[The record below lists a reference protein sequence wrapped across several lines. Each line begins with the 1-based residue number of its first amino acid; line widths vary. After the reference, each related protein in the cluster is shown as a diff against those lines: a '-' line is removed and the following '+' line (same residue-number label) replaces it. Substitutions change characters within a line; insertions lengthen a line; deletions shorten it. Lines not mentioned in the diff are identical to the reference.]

1 MFRQITEY
9 ERMDRVHRFMSSAES
24 FKYKK
29 DLGDIYEMESNSVHL
44 KYFDMVK
51 VRRTGKIYA
60 GKEILLLNVTP
71 YCYVNLE
78 GLCKFNMISTL
89 DLILQDVLFGFELG
103 KNIANELAHNHSS
116 ILQKY
121 SKYNRSTHTNEDIES
136 EADWKVRSKTMFA
149 NMKQMSLGL
158 HNNFNYFFIG
168 NDPQMVK
175 PIDFTGYYFYL
186 ARCLNDFAKSD
197 KYWNPG
203 RFKRNL
209 EYFFG
214 SHATSIDKKYQEY
227 IDMANILGVEKR
239 IEDITCDYN
248 TLEEIQS
255 NVKSRIYIFYEVAK
269 YFFKNGRQFKD
280 EDHKNI
286 KKRSYNIRM
295 IYSALGGKICL
306 NDKEKK
312 DPIAYFTAIRANKED
327 IRMLMDVTN
336 EHALEVLQIRFDNC
350 I

>member
-9 ERMDRVHRFMSSAES
+9 ERMDRIHKFMSSAES

-29 DLGDIYEMESNSVHL
+29 DLGDIYEIESNKTDL

-51 VRRTGKIYA
+51 VRRTSKIFA

-89 DLILQDVLFGFELG
+89 ENSLQGILFGYELEEDLYSEID
-103 KNIANELAHNHSS
+103 KSRSS
-116 ILQKY
+116 ILQRY
-121 SKYNRSTHTNEDIES
+121 SKYNRSTCCCINTES
-136 EADWKVRSKTMFA
+136 EADWKVRSKAMFA

-158 HNNFNYFFIG
+158 HNNYKYFFIG
-168 NDPQMVK
+168 DDPQMVK
-175 PIDFTGYYFYL
+175 PINFTGYYFYL
-186 ARCLNDFAKSD
+186 ARCLNDFAKN
-197 KYWNPG
+197 KWYWN
-203 RFKRNL
+203 KTHYKTIL

-214 SHATSIDKKYQEY
+214 SDASGIDEKYQEY
-227 IDMANILGVEKR
+227 LDMANILGVEKR
-239 IEDITCDYN
+239 IEDVSCDYS
-248 TLEEIQS
+248 TLEEIQKA
-255 NVKSRIYIFYEVAK
+255 VKSRIYIFYEVAK

-286 KKRSYNIRM
+286 SKRSYNIRM
-295 IYSALGGKICL
+295 IYSALGGRICL
-306 NDKEKK
+306 KAEEKC
-312 DPIAYFTAIRANKED
+312 DIIAYFTALRATKED
-327 IRMLMDVTN
+327 LPMLMNVTN
-336 EHALEVLQIRFDNC
+336 ESALEVIQNRFDRS